1 MESSSITV
9 IGADDPLGEAVVR
22 EALIRGLSVRATAPS
37 PERLPTLSRELTVVR
52 ARPGAQ
58 HELTPAIAGAAAVV
72 LGLSP
77 QLGAEP
83 TMRITDAAIAT
94 ARAMR
99 EAGVRRLTAASSID
113 LAGPSAAPAALRSL
127 LSPVHDR
134 LHHGGIQDLR
144 RLEQLL
150 AGSGLDW
157 TVLRAGTLVELLGTK
172 QQRVVTVEDG
182 VSRTLAREDL
192 ARALLDQAL
201 QPGAEPRLLAV
212 TA

>member
-1 MESSSITV
+1 MTRRSITV

-22 EALIRGLSVRATAPS
+22 EALVRGLSVRATTPR
-37 PERLPTLSRELTVVR
+37 PHQFPTLSRELAVVR
-52 ARPGAQ
+52 ARPEAQ
-58 HELTPAIAGAAAVV
+58 HELTPAITGADAVV

-113 LAGPSAAPAALRSL
+113 LAGPSAAPTALRSL
-127 LSPVHDR
+127 LTPLHDR
-134 LHHGGIQDLR
+134 LHHGGLQDLR

-157 TVLRAGTLVELLGTK
+157 TVLRVGALVELLGTRE
-172 QQRVVTVEDG
+172 QRTAPVAEG
-182 VSRTLAREDL
+182 ASRSVAREDL
-192 ARALLDQAL
+192 AHALLDQAL
-201 QPGAEPRLLAV
+201 HPGTEPRLLAV